1 MKTQLSDFAALA
13 LPFLRRQPLNL
24 PEREMEQA
32 SVDLADIQGNV
43 LRGYTHRCAAYIFLH
58 IDDVVRAKAL
68 LKRMLPSITS
78 GVPWGPTPPASTIQV
93 ALTYSGLERL
103 GVPSEILATF
113 SEEFRQGMAVRAE
126 SLGDRGSCS
135 PAHWEPG
142 LGTGEAHVL
151 VTVWAVDNA
160 RLDAIR
166 DELRQIGAEAGA
178 TTVVNETRAEAH
190 ANGLD
195 HFGFFDG
202 IAQPAVE
209 GSGTVG
215 RPGDGQPDGKGGWRD
230 VATGEFLHGYVDED
244 GSLPHAP
251 AAPFHLNGTYVV
263 YRKLHM
269 NVAAFRKFLA
279 DAGRHFPGGEEKLA
293 AKIVGRWRDGTPLT
307 LSPDGPS
314 PDVVNDPK
322 RINNFSYRDDPTGL
336 VCPRGAHIRRANPR
350 DAAGFFDGRLTNR
363 HRIIRRGRPYGPP
376 LPEGV
381 VEDDG
386 QDRGLVFVCF
396 NTDTWRQFET
406 IQRLWIDDGDP
417 LGLGATKDFLIGTPH
432 EKGVM
437 TIPGSPPFFLCPQPQ
452 FVTMRGG
459 EYLYQPSISALRWIA
474 ER

>member
-1 MKTQLSDFAALA
+1 MKTQASDFAALA

-43 LRGYTHRCAAYIFLH
+43 LRGYTHRCAAYIFLR
-58 IDDVVRAKAL
+58 IDDVARAKAL
-68 LKRMLPSITS
+68 LKRMMPSITS
-78 GVPWGPTPPASTIQV
+78 GVPWGPTPPATTIQV
-93 ALTYSGLERL
+93 ALTYTGLERL

-113 SEEFRQGMAVRAE
+113 AEEFRQGMATRAE

-166 DELRQIGAEAGA
+166 EELRQIGAEAGA

-190 ANGLD
+190 PSGRD

-215 RPGDGQPDGKGGWRD
+215 RPGDGQPDGRGGWRD

-244 GSLPHAP
+244 GNLPQAP

-263 YRKLHM
+263 YRKLQMH
-269 NVAAFRKFLA
+269 VAAFRKFLA
-279 DAGRHFPGGEEKLA
+279 DTGRHYPGGEEKLA

-307 LSPDGPS
+307 LSPDAPN
-314 PDVVNDPK
+314 PEVVNDPK
-322 RINNFSYRDDPTGL
+322 RINNFSYRDDPIGL

-350 DAAGFFDGRLTNR
+350 DAQGFFDGRLTNR

-376 LPEGV
+376 LPGGV
-381 VEDDG
+381 FEDDG

-396 NTDTWRQFET
+396 NANTWRQFET

-417 LGLGATKDFLIGTPH
+417 LGLGPTKDFLAGTPH
-432 EKGVM
+432 DKCTM

-452 FVTMRGG
+452 FVTTRGG
-459 EYLYQPSISALRWIA
+459 EYLYQPSISALRWIT
-474 ER
+474 EH